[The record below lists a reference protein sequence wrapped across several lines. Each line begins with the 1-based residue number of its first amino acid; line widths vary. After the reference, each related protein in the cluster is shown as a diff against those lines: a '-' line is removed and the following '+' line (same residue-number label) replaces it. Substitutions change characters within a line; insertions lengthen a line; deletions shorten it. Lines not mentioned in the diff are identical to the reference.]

1 MKTWFSKGPGKLAMN
16 TKSQE
21 EKPLRADSFRIQDP
35 EYRTKATA
43 QGRFLSRGVIATVIA
58 LIIVLIILVIVLGSL
73 LGKERC
79 SLQEE
84 HKGK

>member
-1 MKTWFSKGPGKLAMN
+1 MN

-35 EYRTKATA
+35 ECRSTKAAA

-73 LGKERC
+73 LGKEKC